1 LSKEHKQPRPMQPY
15 EKTHGKVKQIVISNF
30 IGGISWGLGA
40 TVGASIVLALFG
52 IILSKVNLIPIV
64 GDFVLQITNF
74 VNQNNPTLIK

>member
-1 LSKEHKQPRPMQPY
+1 MQPH
-15 EKTHGKVKQIVISNF
+15 ERVHGKIKQIVINNF
-30 IGGISWGLGA
+30 IGGIFWGLGA
-40 TVGASIVLALFG
+40 TIGASIVLAFSG